1 MMSNASIL
9 GFFII
14 AMVSFFWGTYKA
26 MKTQETRY
34 LLATIPFILLILG
47 MFLL

>member
-1 MMSNASIL
+1 MISNGIIL
-9 GFFII
+9 GLFLVSII
-14 AMVSFFWGTYKA
+14 SFFWGTYKA

-34 LLATIPFILLILG
+34 ILATLPFILLILG

>member
-1 MMSNASIL
+1 MMSNAIIL
-9 GFFII
+9 GLFILAI
-14 AMVSFFWGTYKA
+14 VSFFWGTYKA

-34 LLATIPFILLILG
+34 MLATLPFILLILG